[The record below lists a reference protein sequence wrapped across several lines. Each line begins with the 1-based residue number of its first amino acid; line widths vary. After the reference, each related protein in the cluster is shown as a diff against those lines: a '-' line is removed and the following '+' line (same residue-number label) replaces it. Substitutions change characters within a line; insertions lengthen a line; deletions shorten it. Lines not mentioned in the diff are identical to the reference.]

1 MNLTKDLSDIKE
13 DTITIAV
20 DKMGGDCDRLML
32 GTQGIINN
40 AKASLEC
47 WKFNMPDDE
56 DIQEMEYPTDID
68 NAIAI
73 LNTDNFY
80 IEVVTDIERIKELL
94 EDKELELDLDNI
106 EFKDNMYQI
115 Y

>member
-1 MNLTKDLSDIKE
+1 MNLTKDLKDIKE

-20 DKMGGDCDRLML
+20 DTVGGMCDRLML
-32 GTQGIINN
+32 GVQGIINN

-47 WKFNMPDDE
+47 WKFNAPNDE
-56 DIQEMEYPTDID
+56 DIQEMEYPTDLD

-80 IEVVTDIERIKELL
+80 VEVVTDLDRIRELL
-94 EDKELELDLDNI
+94 EDKELELDLNNI
-106 EFKDNMYQI
+106 EFEDNI
-115 Y
+115 YKIY